1 MTIYVLSSIPAPLPP
16 PTNLVATPMTT
27 SIRLTW
33 NPPGGT
39 DDVPV
44 NSYEI
49 NYEYSVIQCSGEGG
63 SFPPI
68 TIRMIDGSLREYTIE
83 NSTITPVE
91 EESKYNIILRAV
103 NPVDTSEPSNIARA
117 TTTIASE

>member
-1 MTIYVLSSIPAPLPP
+1 
-16 PTNLVATPMTT
+16 MTT

-33 NPPGGT
+33 DPPGGA

-49 NYEYSVIQCSGEGG
+49 NYEYSVNQCSDEGG
-63 SFPPI
+63 SFPPV
-68 TIRMIDGSLREYTIE
+68 TIRMIDGSLREYTVE

-91 EESKYNIILRAV
+91 EDSDYTITLTAV
-103 NPVDTSEPSNIARA
+103 NSVDRSEPSNIATA
-117 TTTIASE
+117 TTAMASE

>member
-1 MTIYVLSSIPAPLPP
+1 
-16 PTNLVATPMTT
+16 MTT
-27 SIRLTW
+27 SIQLTW
-33 NPPGGT
+33 DSPGGA

-49 NYEYSVIQCSGEGG
+49 NYEYSVIQCRNEGD

-91 EESKYNIILRAV
+91 EESEYNITLRAV
-103 NPVDTSEPSNIARA
+103 NAVDRSEPSNIARA
-117 TTTIASE
+117 TTAIASECLSLCVECYNTIMM